1 MIRKLVTAM
10 EVRKQRSNLRTI
22 NALERERESEK
33 ETKEEQYLKGT
44 GNKVLGGSERN

>member
-22 NALERERESEK
+22 NALERESE
-33 ETKEEQYLKGT
+33 
-44 GNKVLGGSERN
+44 